1 MQADGGATPRV
12 GQVPT
17 RRRSSRDDDSDATNT
32 TNPHLHQI
40 HDHPE
45 YHNNKFLY
53 KAGAFGVIGLLVLIL
68 LVKVAIYEC
77 RSYYLEPMSQRGRVI
92 VITGANSGLGLQSSL
107 ILAQAG
113 ASIAMGCRNVTKGI
127 IAKEA
132 ILAHVPDARLNVYEL
147 DLASFQ
153 SVKKFASEVKKD
165 YRRIDVLMNNAAEMA
180 LARREDTKDGNERQ
194 MQTNHL
200 SHFLLTSLLLSSMSK
215 EGRIVNVGSAAYI
228 LAANDFIDH
237 DFQSSKRYIPF
248 IAYGNTKACNLY
260 FTYELNR
267 RLNVT
272 GSKIKAIVTHPGY
285 TATNLQVNRYP
296 FWSIANALFAMKV
309 EDGALSQIIA
319 SVDPDINPSM
329 YNFLGPKYLTFG
341 FPVVEHVGKV
351 KDATLQKLWTES
363 IRLTGAKYSS
373 LKDK

>member
-1 MQADGGATPRV
+1 MEGKTDAITGTTSGTGFVAAQACGKLGARVLLLNRPSTRADAALNDLQSHNSNADFTQIDCDLQSFSSVREAAKNLRALCPEGLDVLCNNAGVMALEDIATADG
-12 GQVPT
+12 
-17 RRRSSRDDDSDATNT
+17 
-32 TNPHLHQI
+32 
-40 HDHPE
+40 
-45 YHNNKFLY
+45 F
-53 KAGAFGVIGLLVLIL
+53 
-68 LVKVAIYEC
+68 
-77 RSYYLEPMSQRGRVI
+77 
-92 VITGANSGLGLQSSL
+92 
-107 ILAQAG
+107 
-113 ASIAMGCRNVTKGI
+113 
-127 IAKEA
+127 
-132 ILAHVPDARLNVYEL
+132 
-147 DLASFQ
+147 
-153 SVKKFASEVKKD
+153 
-165 YRRIDVLMNNAAEMA
+165 DV
-180 LARREDTKDGNERQ
+180 Q

-200 SHFLLTSLLLSSMSK
+200 SHFLLTSLLLSSISK

-267 RLNVT
+267 RLNIT
-272 GSKIKAIVTHPGY
+272 GSKVKAIVTHPGY

-319 SVDPDINPSM
+319 AVDPDINSSM

-341 FPVVEHVGKV
+341 FPVVEYVGKV
-351 KDATLQKLWTES
+351 KDATLQKLWSES